1 MCVCS
6 FQQPERK
13 TLLSAW
19 IRGSLGRKINKNVT
33 LMKEQRWVF
42 LPVHAEF
49 CIYPSLYH
57 LSAHLAIHSFI
68 WLSVHPSH
76 TLCLSI
82 PLTLSVIHSPI
93 HLSIHP
99 STQSTNPPIQSSS
112 IKISWLSIHHIFY
125 FHRECRIRFSIQK
138 LLRFHSLT
146 LKLSY
151 EQTCDLFLQRAEA
164 LAWPSTH
171 RSNES
176 CLNCEALDPNP
187 RLKERDLD
195 MFRRWDWMQ
204 TCSPKSQSKITRRQ
218 DCSELTWLCFQVLEC
233 WLRRVIS
240 LWW

>member
-1 MCVCS
+1 MGLRACPPWVAFLTFATREIS
-6 FQQPERK
+6 EYWTPLK
-13 TLLSAW
+13 TEKNK
-19 IRGSLGRKINKNVT
+19 GS
-33 LMKEQRWVF
+33 
-42 LPVHAEF
+42 EF
-49 CIYPSLYH
+49 SSLYSGRIGWVVG
-57 LSAHLAIHSFI
+57 LFPNSF
-68 WLSVHPSH
+68 
-76 TLCLSI
+76 
-82 PLTLSVIHSPI
+82 IHSPI